1 VTGTPPHRLLAD
13 AAVQTGL
20 PRPIAVQDLGG
31 DLDVRVGDP
40 HRLLMVLVIHDLIIL
55 SFLLLEQ
62 DFKFGFIG
70 AINPN
75 LKVRSKSE
83 K

>member
-1 VTGTPPHRLLAD
+1 MLTNAGEIRL
-13 AAVQTGL
+13 V
-20 PRPIAVQDLGG
+20 DLGSAYVCFKDKKQRISG
-31 DLDVRVGDP
+31 TKYFAP
-40 HRLLMVLVIHDLIIL
+40 K
-55 SFLLLEQ
+55 EQ
-62 DFKFGFIG
+62 FMQGKEKFFKFGFIG